1 MGGQVAQG
9 GRRDRRDPRLD
20 STLESL
26 VPRAQMGQH
35 MGSRGDGDPCQSW
48 LQVGAEDEVGALGC
62 SWGTLATSLRP

>member
-1 MGGQVAQG
+1 MGGVAQG